1 MISAK
6 KPANEAE
13 RLAALERF
21 EILDTLPQQIFDD
34 ITLLAS
40 SICGTPIALI
50 SLVDAERQ
58 WFKSRVGLEA
68 TQTSRELAFC
78 SHAILDPGQVM
89 VVEDATRDARFH
101 DNPLVRDAPE
111 IRFYAG
117 APIVTAD
124 GFALGTVCVIDRA
137 TRTLSASQNDALR
150 SLSRL
155 VGTLLEHDKRSRDER
170 RFDTAEARRRI
181 EYLMVMAMQSLD
193 LKAFV
198 DLDYIYRFV
207 NQTCLDYFAM
217 VREDME
223 GKRVIDVLGRE
234 VFDRIVKPGF
244 DEAFAG
250 RVVSFESSF
259 IFPRR
264 GRTYVDVHYMP
275 ARDSAGKIMGVAVR
289 IQDIQARKERE
300 KQLQGAI
307 DLLEKKTLEQQR
319 FIHVVSHDLREPIN
333 TIVNF
338 SSLLAQ
344 DHADD
349 MPPAAQRYVRF
360 VHAGGERMKALLDDL
375 IDLLRLES
383 HVIELRP
390 VDLNRVMASVRDDLS
405 AAISRAGARL
415 DWDALPVVP
424 GDESLLRVVLQNLVA
439 NGIKFARKDVPPV
452 LRVMAASSGKMHEV
466 RVTDNGIGI
475 PADQLENVFGMFK
488 RQHSRNQYEGTG
500 LGLSICR
507 RIAEMHG
514 GRINVESQPGN
525 GSCFRLLLPIAPI
538 INTKES
544 TDARH

>member
-1 MISAK
+1 MLFTYSTSMISAK

-217 VREDME
+217 VR
-223 GKRVIDVLGRE
+223 
-234 VFDRIVKPGF
+234 
-244 DEAFAG
+244 A
-250 RVVSFESSF
+250 
-259 IFPRR
+259 
-264 GRTYVDVHYMP
+264 RTW
-275 ARDSAGKIMGVAVR
+275 
-289 IQDIQARKERE
+289 
-300 KQLQGAI
+300 
-307 DLLEKKTLEQQR
+307 
-319 FIHVVSHDLREPIN
+319 
-333 TIVNF
+333 
-338 SSLLAQ
+338 
-344 DHADD
+344 
-349 MPPAAQRYVRF
+349 
-360 VHAGGERMKALLDDL
+360 KA
-375 IDLLRLES
+375 S
-383 HVIELRP
+383 
-390 VDLNRVMASVRDDLS
+390 
-405 AAISRAGARL
+405 
-415 DWDALPVVP
+415 
-424 GDESLLRVVLQNLVA
+424 
-439 NGIKFARKDVPPV
+439 
-452 LRVMAASSGKMHEV
+452 ASS
-466 RVTDNGIGI
+466 TC
-475 PADQLENVFGMFK
+475 
-488 RQHSRNQYEGTG
+488 S
-500 LGLSICR
+500 
-507 RIAEMHG
+507 G
-514 GRINVESQPGN
+514 GR
-525 GSCFRLLLPIAPI
+525 F
-538 INTKES
+538 S
-544 TDARH
+544 TAS